1 VITNDIYT
9 KEDQLILTRAQA
21 LPAERIMGVET
32 GGCPH
37 TAIREDASM
46 NLAAIEEMN
55 RKFPRAELCFIES
68 GGDNLAA
75 TISPELA
82 DLTIYV
88 IDVAAG
94 EKIPRK
100 GGPGITRS
108 DLLLINKIDLAPLV
122 GANLEVME
130 ADALR
135 MRVKRPSIL
144 RISSAAKVWIKSQ
157 ALSSRRAD
165 WQSRPRSRTEPA
177 MDRFHTHRQSFSNAR
192 LTPVSFS
199 SPRTRMVK
207 DFELTTGVVPHFAAN
222 GAARWDRAPIVK
234 GIGK

>member
-1 VITNDIYT
+1 MTFVANPETRTNTARHGPLRVGVGGPVGSGKTALVEALCKRLRSSYDIYVITNDIYT

-46 NLAAIEEMN
+46 NLAAIADMN
-55 RKFPRAELCFIES
+55 RKFPHAELCFVES

-75 TISPELA
+75 TFSPELA

-100 GGPGITRS
+100 GGPGITR
-108 DLLLINKIDLAPLV
+108 
-122 GANLEVME
+122 LEVME
-130 ADALR
+130 ADARR
-135 MRVKRPSIL
+135 MRAKRPFIFTNLKSGEGAD
-144 RISSAAKVWIKSQ
+144 RIADFVIEKGGLAKLTASPP
-157 ALSSRRAD
+157 D
-165 WQSRPRSRTEPA
+165 QSRIP
-177 MDRFHTHRQSFSNAR
+177 
-192 LTPVSFS
+192 
-199 SPRTRMVK
+199 
-207 DFELTTGVVPHFAAN
+207 
-222 GAARWDRAPIVK
+222 
-234 GIGK
+234 

>member
-1 VITNDIYT
+1 MTFTASPESQIRISAPHHGPLRVGIGGPVGSGKTALVEALCKRLRNNYDLYVITNDIYT
-9 KEDQLILTRAQA
+9 REDQLILTRAQA

-46 NLAAIEEMN
+46 NLAAVADMN
-55 RKFPRAELCFIES
+55 RKFPHAELCFVES

-75 TISPELA
+75 TFSPELA

-108 DLLLINKIDLAPLV
+108 DLLVINKIDLAPLV
-122 GANLEVME
+122 GASLEVME

-135 MRVKRPSIL
+135 MR
-144 RISSAAKVWIKSQ
+144 A
-157 ALSSRRAD
+157 
-165 WQSRPRSRTEPA
+165 SRPFIFTNLKSGEGADRIANFVIETGGLWPRPAKRSPHLGRNC
-177 MDRFHTHRQSFSNAR
+177 RG
-192 LTPVSFS
+192 
-199 SPRTRMVK
+199 
-207 DFELTTGVVPHFAAN
+207 EL
-222 GAARWDRAPIVK
+222 I
-234 GIGK
+234 

>member
-1 VITNDIYT
+1 MTLLANVDSHTNPLRVGIGGPVGSGKTALVEALCKRLRDHYDIFVITNDIYT
-9 KEDQLILTRAQA
+9 KEDQLILTRAEA

-46 NLAAIEEMN
+46 NLAAIEAMSQ
-55 RKFPRAELCFIES
+55 KFPHAELCFIES

-75 TISPELA
+75 TFSPELA
-82 DLTIYV
+82 DVTIYV
-88 IDVAAG
+88 IDVAEG

-108 DLLLINKIDLAPLV
+108 DLLVINKIDLAPLV

-135 MRVKRPSIL
+135 MRAKRPFVFTNLKSGQGVE
-144 RISSAAKVWIKSQ
+144 RIASFVIEKGGLAKSAA
-157 ALSSRRAD
+157 
-165 WQSRPRSRTEPA
+165 
-177 MDRFHTHRQSFSNAR
+177 
-192 LTPVSFS
+192 
-199 SPRTRMVK
+199 
-207 DFELTTGVVPHFAAN
+207 
-222 GAARWDRAPIVK
+222 
-234 GIGK
+234 

>member
-1 VITNDIYT
+1 MTSVASRETRTDTGRHGPLRVGVGGQVGSGKTALVEALCKRLRSSYDIYVITNDIYT

-55 RKFPRAELCFIES
+55 RKFPQAELCFIES

-75 TISPELA
+75 TFSPELA

-88 IDVAAG
+88 IDVAEG

-108 DLLLINKIDLAPLV
+108 DLLVINKTDLAPLV

-130 ADALR
+130 ADARR
-135 MRVKRPSIL
+135 MRATRPFVFTNLKSGEGAD
-144 RISSAAKVWIKSQ
+144 RIASFIIEKGGLAKPAA
-157 ALSSRRAD
+157 
-165 WQSRPRSRTEPA
+165 
-177 MDRFHTHRQSFSNAR
+177 
-192 LTPVSFS
+192 
-199 SPRTRMVK
+199 
-207 DFELTTGVVPHFAAN
+207 
-222 GAARWDRAPIVK
+222 
-234 GIGK
+234 

>member
-1 VITNDIYT
+1 MNSNAFREPIRATHRSALRVGIGGPVGSGKTALVEALCKQLRDKYEIYVITNDIYT
-9 KEDQLILTRAQA
+9 KEDQLILMRAQA

-46 NLAAIEEMN
+46 NLAAIEDMQ
-55 RKFPRAELCFIES
+55 RKFPAAELCFIES

-75 TISPELA
+75 TFSPELA

-108 DLLLINKIDLAPLV
+108 DLLVINKIDLAALV
-122 GANLEVME
+122 GASLDVME
-130 ADALR
+130 SDARR
-135 MRVKRPSIL
+135 MRGKRPFVLTNIKAGKGVSAIARFIL
-144 RISSAAKVWIKSQ
+144 ESGGLENRIDVPTISAPF
-157 ALSSRRAD
+157 L
-165 WQSRPRSRTEPA
+165 
-177 MDRFHTHRQSFSNAR
+177 HY
-192 LTPVSFS
+192 
-199 SPRTRMVK
+199 
-207 DFELTTGVVPHFAAN
+207 G
-222 GAARWDRAPIVK
+222 
-234 GIGK
+234 